1 MPATE
6 KVETGRSQFESNPG
20 KVEESLSHK
29 GWGHDSQGKYLVNKC
44 KTLCSIPSSAKKEE
58 KKGNLINKWKTKSK
72 KMKSIINH
80 WKFYNMKILD

>member
-29 GWGHDSQGKYLVNKC
+29 GWGHDSQGKVLV
-44 KTLCSIPSSAKKEE
+44 
-58 KKGNLINKWKTKSK
+58 
-72 KMKSIINH
+72 
-80 WKFYNMKILD
+80 